1 MTMKS
6 RDEHQRWRSVTV
18 GFRMSPEEN
27 EHLNRLVAISGLTK
41 QDYIISRLLCKDV
54 VVVGNPRVF
63 KALKCEMETISSELS
78 RLSSG
83 EEISD
88 ELFDLMQVISTVMS
102 GLSKDRQEKSHG

>member
-1 MTMKS
+1 MKS

-63 KALKCEMETISSELS
+63 KALKLELEAISAELS

-88 ELFDLMQVISTVMS
+88 ELFDLMQVISAVMS

>member
-63 KALKCEMETISSELS
+63 KALKLELEAISAELS

-88 ELFDLMQVISTVMS
+88 ELFDLMQVISAVMS